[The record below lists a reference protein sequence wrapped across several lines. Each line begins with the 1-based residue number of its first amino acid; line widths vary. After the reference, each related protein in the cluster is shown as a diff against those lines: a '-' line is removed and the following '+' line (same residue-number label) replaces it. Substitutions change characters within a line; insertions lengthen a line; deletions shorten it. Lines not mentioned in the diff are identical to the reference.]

1 MPKVIFIDANGTR
14 REIAAPSG
22 QTLMEIGRDAGLDIE
37 GACDGAMACSTCH
50 VIVDEAWA
58 AKIAPKTDDEQDM
71 LDLALGV
78 QKNSRLGCQIKLTDA
93 LDGLVVALPKQTR
106 NILLG

>member
-1 MPKVIFIDANGTR
+1 MPKVVFIEANGNR
-14 REIAAPSG
+14 REIHASSG
-22 QTLMEIGRDAGLDIE
+22 KTLMEIGRDAGLDIE

-50 VIVDEAWA
+50 VIVDESWA
-58 AKIAPKTDDEQDM
+58 GKIPPKTDDEQDM

-78 QKNSRLGCQIKLTDA
+78 GKHSRLGCQIKLTDA
-93 LDGLVVALPKQTR
+93 LDGLVVSLPKQTR